1 MGVLH
6 DILMCL
12 KFTVIR
18 CVILMLFTGAYFHKC
33 STMNSLQQVK
43 QKLPSPLNS
52 LPCLLLSYPTTTNI
66 FLKFGFPYL
75 YPFIQCF
82 IFCLVFCIVSLH
94 PWFERVSW
102 SVVNN
107 SLWRMNYVII
117 PPLEFI
123 SFNKF
128 MLRYSL
134 KFWSTLWVYA
144 KPITTTKKTKQM
156 IPSIIFVDLDRSS
169 K

>member
-1 MGVLH
+1 
-6 DILMCL
+6 
-12 KFTVIR
+12 
-18 CVILMLFTGAYFHKC
+18 MLFTGAYFHKC
-33 STMNSLQQVK
+33 NTMNPLQQIK

-52 LPCLLLSYPTTTNI
+52 LPYLLLSYPTTTNI
-66 FLKFGFPYL
+66 FFLKFGFPYL

-107 SLWRMNYVII
+107 SLWRMNYVIT

-123 SFNKF
+123 PFNKF
-128 MLRYSL
+128 MFRYSL
-134 KFWSTLWVYA
+134 KFWLTLWVYA
-144 KPITTTKKTKQM
+144 KPITTTTKTKQM
-156 IPSIIFVDLDRSS
+156 IPSIIFVDLDRSR